1 MPVPGVSAACFD
13 SLGRCTWPSA
23 QHFPKQETFKH
34 GREENLLVDTESRA
48 CESLYVE
55 ALRP

>member
-1 MPVPGVSAACFD
+1 MVDYIPCHGDFMLQLYNFIDV
-13 SLGRCTWPSA
+13 
-23 QHFPKQETFKH
+23 KQETFKH